1 MEPISTAIMV
11 VQGVKLALTG
21 VKETANLAKETFHE
35 LEEMIGAGASLMDAM
50 PSFSKFFSHSSKYEE
65 KRIELVE
72 AQQKQDATVEE
83 TGIKPPEY
91 ISDAEYV
98 LEMMAIDRE
107 QKMFYENIKQWLIYN
122 FSEAGLWDD
131 FNRRLNK
138 LQSDRQEKAEAKR
151 KAETEKR
158 LAEKVAA
165 MKKRREKEKFWDNVQ
180 IIIGVIFGAAATI
193 ATAYGIWWMFQQGGY

>member
-1 MEPISTAIMV
+1 MEPISTVIMV
-11 VQGVKLALTG
+11 AQGVKLALTG
-21 VKETANLAKETFHE
+21 VKETASLAKETFHE

-72 AQQKQDATVEE
+72 AQQKQDAAVEE
-83 TGIKPPEY
+83 TGVKPPEY

-131 FNRRLNK
+131 FNKRLNK

-165 MKKRREKEKFWDNVQ
+165 MKKRREREKFWDNVQ
-180 IIIGVIFGAAATI
+180 VVIGVLFGVAASI
-193 ATAYGIWWMFQQGGY
+193 ATAYGIWWMFQQGAR

>member
-11 VQGVKLALTG
+11 AQGVKLALTG
-21 VKETANLAKETFHE
+21 VKETAHLAKETFKE
-35 LEEMIGAGASLMDAM
+35 LEEMVGAGASLMDAM

-72 AQQKQDATVEE
+72 AQQKQDAIVEE
-83 TGIKPPEY
+83 TGVKPPEY

-122 FSEAGLWDD
+122 FSEAGLWND

-151 KAETEKR
+151 KAEMEKR

-165 MKKRREKEKFWDNVQ
+165 MKKRREKEQFWDNVQ
-180 IIIGVIFGAAATI
+180 IIIGVIFGAIGSI
-193 ATAYGIWWMFQQGGY
+193 ALAYAIWWMFQQGGY

>member
-21 VKETANLAKETFHE
+21 VKETANLAKETFQE

-50 PSFSKFFSHSSKYEE
+50 PSFSKFFSHSNKYEE

-72 AQQKQDATVEE
+72 AQQKQDAIVQE

-91 ISDAEYV
+91 ISDAEYI

-131 FNRRLNK
+131 FNKRLNK

-151 KAETEKR
+151 KAEMEKR

-180 IIIGVIFGAAATI
+180 IVIGIFFGI
-193 ATAYGIWWMFQQGGY
+193 ASSITVAYGIWWMFQQGG

>member
-11 VQGVKLALTG
+11 AQGVKLALTG
-21 VKETANLAKETFHE
+21 VKETASLAKETFHE

-72 AQQKQDATVEE
+72 AQQKQDAAVEE
-83 TGIKPPEY
+83 TGVKPPEY

-165 MKKRREKEKFWDNVQ
+165 MKKRREREKFWDNVQ
-180 IIIGVIFGAAATI
+180 VVIGVLFGVAASI
-193 ATAYGIWWMFQQGGY
+193 ATAYGIWWMFQQGAK

>member
-11 VQGVKLALTG
+11 AQGVKLALTS
-21 VKETANLAKETFHE
+21 VKETATLAKETFHE

-72 AQQKQDATVEE
+72 AQQKQDAAVEE
-83 TGIKPPEY
+83 TGVKPPEY

-180 IIIGVIFGAAATI
+180 VVIGVLFGVAASI
-193 ATAYGIWWMFQQGGY
+193 ATAYGIWWMFQQGG

>member
-11 VQGVKLALTG
+11 AQGVKLALTG
-21 VKETANLAKETFHE
+21 VKETATLAKETFHE

-72 AQQKQDATVEE
+72 AQQKQDAAVEE
-83 TGIKPPEY
+83 TGVKPPEY

-151 KAETEKR
+151 KAEMEKR

-180 IIIGVIFGAAATI
+180 IVIGVLFGVAASI
-193 ATAYGIWWMFQQGGY
+193 ATAYGIWWMFQLGGY

>member
-21 VKETANLAKETFHE
+21 VKETASLAKETFHE

-65 KRIELVE
+65 KRIELVD
-72 AQQKQDATVEE
+72 AQQKQDAAVEE
-83 TGIKPPEY
+83 TGVKPPEY

-131 FNRRLNK
+131 FNKRLNK

-158 LAEKVAA
+158 LAEKIAA

-180 IIIGVIFGAAATI
+180 VVIGVLFGVAASI
-193 ATAYGIWWMFQQGGY
+193 ATAYGIWWMFQQGSY

>member
-11 VQGVKLALTG
+11 AQGVKLALTG
-21 VKETANLAKETFHE
+21 VKETASLAKETFHE

-65 KRIELVE
+65 KRIELVD
-72 AQQKQDATVEE
+72 AQQKQDAAVEE
-83 TGIKPPEY
+83 TGVKPPEY

-131 FNRRLNK
+131 FNKRLNK

-165 MKKRREKEKFWDNVQ
+165 MKKRREREKFWDNVQ
-180 IIIGVIFGAAATI
+180 VVIGVLFGVAASI

>member
-1 MEPISTAIMV
+1 MEPISTAIMIA
-11 VQGVKLALTG
+11 QGVKLALTG
-21 VKETANLAKETFHE
+21 VKETAQLAKETFHE

-72 AQQKQDATVEE
+72 AQQKQDAAVEE
-83 TGIKPPEY
+83 AGTKPAEY

-138 LQSDRQEKAEAKR
+138 LQSDRQEKAEIKR

-158 LAEKVAA
+158 LAEKILI
-165 MKKRREKEKFWDNVQ
+165 MKKRREKQKFWDNVQ
-180 IIIGVIFGAAATI
+180 IIIGVIFGAVATLV
-193 ATAYGIWWMFQQGGY
+193 TAYGILWMFKQGGY

>member
-11 VQGVKLALTG
+11 AQGVKLALTG
-21 VKETANLAKETFHE
+21 VKETAQLAKETFRE
-35 LEEMIGAGASLMDAM
+35 LEEMVGAGASLMDAM

-72 AQQKQDATVEE
+72 AQQKQDSVVEE

-138 LQSDRQEKAEAKR
+138 LQTDRQEKAEEKR
-151 KAETEKR
+151 KAEMEKR

-165 MKKRREKEKFWDNVQ
+165 MKKRREKEQFWDNVQ
-180 IIIGVIFGAAATI
+180 IIIGVVFGAAATV
-193 ATAYGIWWMFQQGGY
+193 ATAYGIWWMFKLGGY

>member
-11 VQGVKLALTG
+11 AQGVKLALTG
-21 VKETANLAKETFHE
+21 VKDTAKLAKETFRE
-35 LEEMIGAGASLMDAM
+35 LEEMVGAGASLMDAM

-72 AQQKQDATVEE
+72 AQQKQDSVVEQ
-83 TGIKPPEY
+83 TGVKPPEY

-122 FSEAGLWDD
+122 FSESGLWDD

-151 KAETEKR
+151 KAEMEKR

-165 MKKRREKEKFWDNVQ
+165 MKKRREKEQFWDNVQ
-180 IIIGVIFGAAATI
+180 IIIGVVFGAVSTI
-193 ATAYGIWWMFQQGGY
+193 AMAYGIWWMFKLGGY

>member
-11 VQGVKLALTG
+11 AQGVKLALTG
-21 VKETANLAKETFHE
+21 VKETATLAKETFHE

-72 AQQKQDATVEE
+72 AQQKQDAAVEE
-83 TGIKPPEY
+83 TGVKPPEY

-151 KAETEKR
+151 KAEMEKR

-180 IIIGVIFGAAATI
+180 VVIGVLFGVAASI
-193 ATAYGIWWMFQQGGY
+193 ATAYGIWWMFQQGG

>member
-11 VQGVKLALTG
+11 AQGVKLALTG
-21 VKETANLAKETFHE
+21 VKDTAKLAKETFRE
-35 LEEMIGAGASLMDAM
+35 LEEMVGAGASLMDAM

-72 AQQKQDATVEE
+72 AQQKQDSVVEQ
-83 TGIKPPEY
+83 TGVKPPEY

-122 FSEAGLWDD
+122 FSESGLWDD

-151 KAETEKR
+151 KAEMEKR

-180 IIIGVIFGAAATI
+180 IIIGVVFGAVSTI
-193 ATAYGIWWMFQQGGY
+193 AMAYGIWWMFQLGGY

>member
-11 VQGVKLALTG
+11 AQGVKLALTG
-21 VKETANLAKETFHE
+21 VKDTAKLAKETFKE
-35 LEEMIGAGASLMDAM
+35 LEEMVGAGASLMDAM

-72 AQQKQDATVEE
+72 AQQKQDSVVEQ
-83 TGIKPPEY
+83 TGVKPPEY

-122 FSEAGLWDD
+122 FSESGLWDD

-151 KAETEKR
+151 KAEMEKR

-180 IIIGVIFGAAATI
+180 IIIGVVFGAVSTI
-193 ATAYGIWWMFQQGGY
+193 AMAYGIWWMFQLGGY

>member
-11 VQGVKLALTG
+11 AQGVKLALTG
-21 VKETANLAKETFHE
+21 VKETAQLAKETFHE
-35 LEEMIGAGASLMDAM
+35 LEEMVGAGASLMDAM

-83 TGIKPPEY
+83 TGIKTPEY

-151 KAETEKR
+151 KAEMEKR

-180 IIIGVIFGAAATI
+180 IIIGVIFGVAATS
-193 ATAYGIWWMFQQGGY
+193 ATVYGILWMFKQGGY